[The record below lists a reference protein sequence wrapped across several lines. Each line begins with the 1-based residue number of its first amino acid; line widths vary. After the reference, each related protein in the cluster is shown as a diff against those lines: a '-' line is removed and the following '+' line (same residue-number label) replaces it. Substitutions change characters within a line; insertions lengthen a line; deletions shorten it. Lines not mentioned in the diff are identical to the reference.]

1 MHNSISPYQSIS
13 VHISPYLSDYETY
26 DELAAESVEASDMGK
41 AVCPTLFAV
50 AYLTFPLA
58 HRIMRNIPNPR
69 DSSVKTV
76 EQHAN
81 TAGGKRYG

>member
-1 MHNSISPYQSIS
+1 MGIQTFISS
-13 VHISPYLSDYETY
+13 YLSDYETY
-26 DELAAESVEASDMGK
+26 DELAAESVEAGDMGK
-41 AVCPTLFAV
+41 EVSLTLLAV

-69 DSSVKTV
+69 DSLMTAV

-81 TAGGKRYG
+81 TAGGKRHG